1 MINVTDEAL
10 EQISTELNK
19 MKIDLDN
26 PYIRLQMIVGWG
38 GARLQL
44 ALEESANESDIVV
57 EEGGRTFL
65 IANHQKRYFENVTI
79 DYRKGSFGM
88 GEYFVRFN

>member
-1 MINVTDEAL
+1 MIKVTQDAL
-10 EQISTELNK
+10 EQISQELDK
-19 MKIDLDN
+19 MKIDIEN
-26 PYIRLQMIVGWG
+26 PYIRLQMILGWG

-44 ALEESANESDIVV
+44 ALEESADENDIVV

-65 IANHQKRYFENVTI
+65 IADYQKRYFENVTI
-79 DYRKGSFGM
+79 DYRRGAFGM